1 MVRPIEVADHMA
13 KTTAAE
19 KVNQID
25 KAAPEMDQRQFAAQL
40 ESKMLQKQQ
49 QAAPPPKTDEV
60 VIHRDKPKK
69 DQQKKKE
76 DKKEDKKKKKKS
88 DVHLDLKA

>member
-1 MVRPIEVADHMA
+1 MVRPIDVADHMA

-19 KVNQID
+19 KVNQIE

-40 ESKMLQKQQ
+40 ETKMLQKQQ

-60 VIHRDKPKK
+60 VIHREKPKQE
-69 DQQKKKE
+69 QQKKKKE
-76 DKKEDKKKKKKS
+76 EKKNKKKS